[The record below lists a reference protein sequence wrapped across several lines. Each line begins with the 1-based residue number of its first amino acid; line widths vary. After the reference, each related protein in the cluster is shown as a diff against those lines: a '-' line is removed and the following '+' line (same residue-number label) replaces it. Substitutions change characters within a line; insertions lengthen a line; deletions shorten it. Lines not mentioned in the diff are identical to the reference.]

1 MIDALNQWDPAL
13 DAMVAAAGHHRVLL
27 ENDRV
32 RVLETRIEVGET
44 TAVHTH
50 CWPAAYYVL
59 SWSDF
64 VRRDGD
70 GEVQLD
76 TRVTPIAVV
85 PGEAIWSGALGP
97 HTFENVGDTAM
108 HLISVEVK
116 SGA

>member
-1 MIDALNQWDPAL
+1 MTP
-13 DAMVAAAGHHRVLL
+13 
-27 ENDRV
+27 
-32 RVLETRIEVGET
+32 
-44 TAVHTH
+44 VHTH

-64 VRRDGD
+64 VRRDDKGA
-70 GEVQLD
+70 VQLD

-85 PGEAIWSGALGP
+85 PGQAIWSGVLGP
-97 HTFENVGDTAM
+97 HTFENVGQAAM